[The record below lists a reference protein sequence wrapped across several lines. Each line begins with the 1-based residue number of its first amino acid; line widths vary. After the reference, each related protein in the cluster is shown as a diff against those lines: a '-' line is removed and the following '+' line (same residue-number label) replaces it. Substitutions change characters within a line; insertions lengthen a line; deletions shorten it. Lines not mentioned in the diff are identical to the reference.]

1 MTDEQPS
8 VESGGQIPPGTLSEI
23 RQILDTL
30 ADRLHR
36 LETVP
41 GAPPRP
47 ATPEGTHVEK
57 PEERD
62 ALSVGQ
68 EILSIPSSGL
78 EPAQVFSL
86 AMDRVSRL
94 LTADRAMLFLWEPE
108 GSRLVARAGR
118 GFRRDDLETISLK
131 AGDGIVG
138 QAFQD
143 ERMLRSSSGSVSVAE
158 DPFLALFPVRDAV
171 AVPIRAAGQAAGVLY
186 AGRRAPRPG
195 FSEQEILLLLVI
207 ADRVGT
213 ALAHRQLVETTGGH
227 IGRLREL
234 EVFLG
239 HVLVGQEKE
248 DMLARAC
255 EVACRLGGVRVS
267 ALAVPDESEG
277 LSLAASAGLLAGAIT
292 SWRASVSHGLTGELF
307 ATHRPVVCRDIQS
320 RDGCE
325 DDILR
330 EAGMRACLVVPV
342 RLRHETVGAL
352 YLADP
357 EAREFTPDE
366 VAAVQVLAS
375 LLALGMENNRLYG
388 EVRAAFEGMA
398 SAQDQLVQTE
408 KARAVGAMAGGIANE
423 FNNLLA
429 IVLGKT
435 QLMLPRVPE
444 GSLREGLSAVEEAA
458 WRAADIVR
466 RLQGFAATSMDDG
479 AGRVDLAAV
488 VQDALALTR
497 ALWKDEAEAR
507 GTPIEV
513 VADLGSVPPV
523 DGQAAA
529 LREAVMNL
537 ILNAVDAMPRGG
549 RMGLTLRSAEDG
561 VELKVSDG
569 GEGMP
574 EDVRR
579 RIFDPF
585 FTTRSPH
592 RTGLG
597 LSVVHGVVNRH
608 HGSVRVRSE
617 HGGGTTVT
625 LWFPA
630 SRAHGEDLRPGAS
643 VVAPLPNVSDVP
655 VPPDVASA
663 PDVHE
668 APEVFNVHDVATLVD
683 AQVEEQ
689 RPPEQAQPALDSPAV
704 DSPAV
709 DSEGAAVGESCLKP
723 VAGPEVVSILVLE
736 DEEHIRTMLVEALT
750 AVGHRVESASD
761 GLQGLARFQGG
772 QFDVVL
778 TDLSLPE
785 CSGLDVA
792 RSVKRLRPETPV
804 VLITGWGHLLDPE
817 RLRES
822 GVDLMLVKPF
832 RLERVLSVLGDAL
845 RLRPSA

>member
-1 MTDEQPS
+1 MSDEQLFPDS
-8 VESGGQIPPGTLSEI
+8 DAKVLPNILSEV
-23 RQILDTL
+23 RQSLHAL

-36 LETVP
+36 LEAIVGP
-41 GAPPRP
+41 SPSPPPIPP
-47 ATPEGTHVEK
+47 AEGSHVEQTEK
-57 PEERD
+57 RD
-62 ALSVGQ
+62 PLSVGQ
-68 EILSIPSSGL
+68 EILAIPSSGL

-86 AMDRVSRL
+86 AMDRVARL
-94 LTADRAMLFLWEPE
+94 LSADRAMLFVWEPE

-118 GFRRDDLETISLK
+118 GFRRDDLETISIK

-138 QAFQD
+138 QAFHD
-143 ERMLRSSSGSVSVAE
+143 ERILRSLSGAVSVAD

-171 AVPIRAAGQAAGVLY
+171 AVPIRTAGQAAGVLY
-186 AGRRAPRPG
+186 AGRRAPRPA
-195 FSEQEILLLLVI
+195 FSEQEVVLLLVV

-213 ALAHRQLVETTGGH
+213 ALAHRQFVETTGGH

-248 DMLARAC
+248 DMLSRAC
-255 EVACRLGGVRVS
+255 EVACRLAGVRVA
-267 ALAVPDESEG
+267 ALAVPAGSEG
-277 LSLAASAGLLAGAIT
+277 LTLAASAGLLAGAIT
-292 SWRASVSHGLTGELF
+292 TWRADIGHGLTGEMF
-307 ATHRPVVCRDIQS
+307 ATHRPVLCRDIQS

-325 DDILR
+325 DDTLR

-342 RLRHETVGAL
+342 RLRHEIVGAL

-357 EAREFTPDE
+357 EAREFTEDE

-388 EVRAAFEGMA
+388 EVRTALEGMA
-398 SAQDQLVQTE
+398 SAQDHLVQTE
-408 KARAVGAMAGGIANE
+408 RARAVGAMAGGIANE

-435 QLMLPRVPE
+435 QLMLPRAPE
-444 GSLREGLSAVEEAA
+444 GPMREGLAAVEEAA
-458 WRAADIVR
+458 WRAADVVR
-466 RLQGFAATSMDDG
+466 RLQGFAATSMETG
-479 AGRVDLAAV
+479 AGPVDLVSV
-488 VQDALALTR
+488 VRDALALTR

-513 VADLGSVPPV
+513 VTVLDKVPHV
-523 DGQAAA
+523 DGQAPA

-537 ILNAVDAMPRGG
+537 ILNALDAMPRGG
-549 RMGLTLRSAEDG
+549 RLGLTTRRADGGAELD
-561 VELKVSDG
+561 VSDS

-579 RIFDPF
+579 QIFDPF
-585 FTTRSPH
+585 FTTRAPQ

-617 HGGGTTVT
+617 PGGGTTVT
-625 LWFPA
+625 LWLPA
-630 SRAHGEDLRPGAS
+630 GHAREVESRP
-643 VVAPLPNVSDVP
+643 
-655 VPPDVASA
+655 SA
-663 PDVHE
+663 
-668 APEVFNVHDVATLVD
+668 A
-683 AQVEEQ
+683 
-689 RPPEQAQPALDSPAV
+689 
-704 DSPAV
+704 
-709 DSEGAAVGESCLKP
+709 AAVNEPGHPEPSDLVRSVGVSP
-723 VAGPEVVSILVLE
+723 GDGGADHAAGSAAVSILVIE
-736 DEEHIRTMLVEALT
+736 DEEQIRTMLVDALAEA
-750 AVGHRVESASD
+750 GHNVESATD
-761 GLQGLARFQGG
+761 GLTGLARFQGG
-772 QFDVVL
+772 HFDVVL

-792 RSVKRLRPETPV
+792 RSVKRMHPETPV
-804 VLITGWGHLLDPE
+804 VLITGWGHLLNPE

-822 GVDLMLVKPF
+822 GIDLMLVKPF
-832 RLERVLSVLGDAL
+832 RLERLLSVLGDAL

>member
-1 MTDEQPS
+1 MSDEQLFPDS
-8 VESGGQIPPGTLSEI
+8 DAKVLPDVLSEV
-23 RQILDTL
+23 RQSLHAL

-36 LETVP
+36 LEAIIGP
-41 GAPPRP
+41 SPSPPPIPP
-47 ATPEGTHVEK
+47 AESSHVEK
-57 PEERD
+57 TEKRD
-62 ALSVGQ
+62 PVSVGQ
-68 EILSIPSSGL
+68 EILAIPSSGL

-86 AMDRVSRL
+86 AMDRVARL
-94 LTADRAMLFLWEPE
+94 LSADRAMLFVWEPE

-118 GFRRDDLETISLK
+118 GFRRDDLETISIK

-138 QAFQD
+138 QAFHD
-143 ERMLRSSSGSVSVAE
+143 ERILRSVSGAASVAD

-186 AGRRAPRPG
+186 AGRRAPRPV
-195 FSEQEILLLLVI
+195 FSEHEVVLLLVV

-213 ALAHRQLVETTGGH
+213 ALAHRQFVETTGGH

-248 DMLARAC
+248 DMLSRAC
-255 EVACRLGGVRVS
+255 EVACRLAGVRVA
-267 ALAVPDESEG
+267 ALAVPAGSEG
-277 LSLAASAGLLAGAIT
+277 LTLAASAGLLAGAIT
-292 SWRASVSHGLTGELF
+292 TWRADIGHGLTGEMF
-307 ATHRPVVCRDIQS
+307 ATHRPVLCRDIQS

-325 DDILR
+325 DDTLR

-342 RLRHETVGAL
+342 RLRHEIVGAL

-357 EAREFTPDE
+357 EAREFRPDE

-388 EVRAAFEGMA
+388 EVRTALEGMA
-398 SAQDQLVQTE
+398 AAQDHLVQTE
-408 KARAVGAMAGGIANE
+408 RARAVGAMAGGIANE

-435 QLMLPRVPE
+435 QLMLPRAPE
-444 GSLREGLSAVEEAA
+444 GPMREGLAAVEEAA
-458 WRAADIVR
+458 WRAADVVR
-466 RLQGFAATSMDDG
+466 RLQGFAATSMETG
-479 AGRVDLAAV
+479 AGPVDLVLV
-488 VQDALALTR
+488 VREALALTR

-513 VADLGSVPPV
+513 VTVLDKVPHV
-523 DGQAAA
+523 DGQAPA

-537 ILNAVDAMPRGG
+537 ILNALDAMPRGG
-549 RMGLTLRSAEDG
+549 RLGLTTRRADGGAELD
-561 VELKVSDG
+561 VSDS

-579 RIFDPF
+579 QIFDPF
-585 FTTRSPH
+585 FTTRAPQ

-617 HGGGTTVT
+617 HGGGTAVT
-625 LWFPA
+625 LWLPA
-630 SRAHGEDLRPGAS
+630 GHAREVESR
-643 VVAPLPNVSDVP
+643 
-655 VPPDVASA
+655 
-663 PDVHE
+663 
-668 APEVFNVHDVATLVD
+668 
-683 AQVEEQ
+683 
-689 RPPEQAQPALDSPAV
+689 PAA
-704 DSPAV
+704 A
-709 DSEGAAVGESCLKP
+709 AAVNEPSHPEPGKLVRSVGVFP
-723 VAGPEVVSILVLE
+723 GDGGADHAAGSAAVSILVIE
-736 DEEHIRTMLVEALT
+736 DEEQIRTMLVDAL
-750 AVGHRVESASD
+750 AGAGHNVESATD
-761 GLQGLARFQGG
+761 GLAGLARFQGG
-772 QFDVVL
+772 HFDVVL

-792 RSVKRLRPETPV
+792 RSVKRMHPETPV
-804 VLITGWGHLLDPE
+804 VLITGWGHLLNPE

-822 GVDLMLVKPF
+822 GIDLMLVKPF
-832 RLERVLSVLGDAL
+832 RLERLLSVLGDAL
-845 RLRPSA
+845 RLRPIV

>member
-1 MTDEQPS
+1 MSDEQTSPDSGAPS
-8 VESGGQIPPGTLSEI
+8 PADALSEI
-23 RQILDTL
+23 RRSLDAL
-30 ADRLHR
+30 ADRMHR
-36 LETVP
+36 LEVTP
-41 GAPPRP
+41 GAVPSAPRGRE
-47 ATPEGTHVEK
+47 AEVPEQ
-57 PEERD
+57 RD
-62 ALSVGQ
+62 ALAVGQ
-68 EILSIPSSGL
+68 EILAIPSSGL
-78 EPAQVFSL
+78 EDAQVFSL
-86 AMDRVSRL
+86 AMDRVARL
-94 LTADRAMLFLWEPE
+94 LSADRAMLFVWEHE
-108 GSRLVARAGR
+108 SSRLVARAGR
-118 GFRRDDLETISLK
+118 GFRRDDLETISVK

-143 ERMLRSSSGSVSVAE
+143 ERILRSASGAVSVAE
-158 DPFLALFPVRDAV
+158 DSFLALFPVRDAV
-171 AVPIRAAGQAAGVLY
+171 AVPIRAAGKAAGVLY

-195 FSEQEILLLLVI
+195 FSEHEVLLFLVI

-248 DMLARAC
+248 DMLDRAC
-255 EVACRLGGVRVS
+255 DVACRLAGVRVA
-267 ALAVPDESEG
+267 ALALPAGSEG
-277 LSLAASAGLLAGAIT
+277 LKLAASAGLLAGT
-292 SWRASVSHGLTGELF
+292 VGSWHAGTGYGLSGELF
-307 ATHRPVVCRDIQS
+307 ATHRPVVCRDVQS
-320 RDGCE
+320 REGCE

-388 EVRAAFEGMA
+388 EVRTAFEGMA
-398 SAQDQLVQTE
+398 AAQDQLVQTE

-435 QLMLPRVPE
+435 QLMLTRVLDEP
-444 GSLREGLSAVEEAA
+444 LREGLHAVEEAA

-479 AGRVDLAAV
+479 AGPVDLNAV

-513 VADLGSVPPV
+513 VTDLDRLPAV

-549 RMGLTLRSAEDG
+549 RLGLTTRRVDGG
-561 VELKVSDG
+561 VELVVSDA

-585 FTTRSPH
+585 FTTRAPH

-625 LWFPA
+625 LWFPTGPA
-630 SRAHGEDLRPGAS
+630 RVAEPLA
-643 VVAPLPNVSDVP
+643 VAPEEPRRPEAAEPVRDAASAFAADVP
-655 VPPDVASA
+655 AAAAAAS
-663 PDVHE
+663 
-668 APEVFNVHDVATLVD
+668 
-683 AQVEEQ
+683 
-689 RPPEQAQPALDSPAV
+689 
-704 DSPAV
+704 
-709 DSEGAAVGESCLKP
+709 GA
-723 VAGPEVVSILVLE
+723 SILVLE
-736 DEEHIRTMLVEALT
+736 DEEHIRTMLVEALSV
-750 AVGHRVESASD
+750 AGHRVESASD
-761 GLQGLARFQGG
+761 GLKGLASFQAGT
-772 QFDVVL
+772 FDVVL

-792 RSVKRLRPETPV
+792 RSVKRMRPETPV

-845 RLRPSA
+845 RLRPAE

>member
-1 MTDEQPS
+1 MTDEPS
-8 VESGGQIPPGTLSEI
+8 SAESSGQVPPGTLSEI
-23 RQILDTL
+23 RQILDAL
-30 ADRLHR
+30 ADRLQR

-41 GAPPRP
+41 GALPSPPRP
-47 ATPEGTHVEK
+47 ATAEETHGGTRVEK

-227 IGRLREL
+227 VGRLREL

-239 HVLVGQEKE
+239 HVLVGQEK
-248 DMLARAC
+248 DGMLARAC
-255 EVACRLGGVRVS
+255 EVACRLGGVRLS
-267 ALAVPDESEG
+267 ALAVPDGSQG
-277 LSLAASAGLLAGAIT
+277 LSLAASAGLPAGAIT

-325 DDILR
+325 DDVLR

-388 EVRAAFEGMA
+388 EVRTALEGMA

-408 KARAVGAMAGGIANE
+408 KARAVGSMAGGIANE

-429 IVLGKT
+429 IVLGKI
-435 QLMLPRVPE
+435 QLMLARVPE

-549 RMGLTLRSAEDG
+549 RMGLTLQSVEGG
-561 VELKVSDG
+561 VELQVSDG

-608 HGSVRVRSE
+608 HGSVRVQSE

-630 SRAHGEDLRPGAS
+630 SRAHSEEFRPAVS
-643 VVAPLPNVSDVP
+643 VVTPLPNVSDVP
-655 VPPDVASA
+655 ALA
-663 PDVHE
+663 
-668 APEVFNVHDVATLVD
+668 D
-683 AQVEEQ
+683 AEVEEP
-689 RPPEQAQPALDSPAV
+689 RSPEQAQRAFDSPAV
-704 DSPAV
+704 GSPAV
-709 DSEGAAVGESCLKP
+709 DSEDAAVGESFPGLA
-723 VAGPEVVSILVLE
+723 AGPETVSILVLE
-736 DEEHIRTMLVEALT
+736 DEEQIRTMLVEALT
-750 AVGHRVESASD
+750 AVGHKVESASD

>member
-1 MTDEQPS
+1 MSDERPS
-8 VESGGQIPPGTLSEI
+8 PDSSAQVLRDSLGEI
-23 RQILDTL
+23 RQSLDAL
-30 ADRLHR
+30 ADRLRR
-36 LETVP
+36 LEA
-41 GAPPRP
+41 APSGSPPTLGVTPADRP
-47 ATPEGTHVEK
+47 PAGSPPADSPDG
-57 PEERD
+57 RD

-68 EILSIPSSGL
+68 EILAIPSSGL

-86 AMDRVSRL
+86 AMDRVARL
-94 LTADRAMLFLWEPE
+94 LSADRAMLFVWEPE

-118 GFRRDDLETISLK
+118 GFRRDDLETISIK
-131 AGDGIVG
+131 AGDGLVG

-143 ERMLRSSSGSVSVAE
+143 EQILRSSSGAVSVAE

-171 AVPIRAAGQAAGVLY
+171 AVPVRAAGHAAGVLY
-186 AGRRAPRPG
+186 AGRRAPRPA
-195 FSEQEILLLLVI
+195 FSEQEVLLLLVI

-213 ALAHRQLVETTGGH
+213 ALAHRQFVETTGSH

-239 HVLVGQEKE
+239 HVLVGQEME
-248 DMLARAC
+248 DMLSRAC
-255 EVACRLGGVRVS
+255 EVACRLAGVRVA
-267 ALAVPDESEG
+267 ALGVPAGSGG
-277 LSLAASAGLLAGAIT
+277 LLLAAASGLPAGAVS
-292 SWRASVSHGLTGELF
+292 SWRADTGYGLTGEMF
-307 ATHRPVVCRDIQS
+307 ATHRPVLCRDIQS

-325 DDILR
+325 NDVLR
-330 EAGMRACLVVPV
+330 EAGLRACLVVPV
-342 RLRHETVGAL
+342 RLRHQTVGAF

-366 VAAVQVLAS
+366 VATVQVLAS

-388 EVRAAFEGMA
+388 EVRTAFEGMA

-408 KARAVGAMAGGIANE
+408 KARVVGAMAGGIANE

-435 QLMLPRVPE
+435 QLMLTRAPE
-444 GSLREGLSAVEEAA
+444 GPLREGLAAVEEAA

-479 AGRVDLAAV
+479 TDPVDLAAV
-488 VQDALALTR
+488 VQDAVALTR

-507 GTPIEV
+507 GAPIELV
-513 VADLGSVPPV
+513 TDLDRVPPV
-523 DGQAAA
+523 EGQAAA
-529 LREAVMNL
+529 LRESVMNL

-549 RMGLTLRSAEDG
+549 RLGVTLRRVDAG
-561 VELKVSDG
+561 VELHVSDG

-585 FTTRSPH
+585 FTTRAPH

-608 HGSVRVRSE
+608 RGSVRVRSE

-625 LWFPA
+625 LWFP
-630 SRAHGEDLRPGAS
+630 
-643 VVAPLPNVSDVP
+643 VAPGHAVEARTP
-655 VPPDVASA
+655 VMPAM
-663 PDVHE
+663 
-668 APEVFNVHDVATLVD
+668 PEVPEMPVMEDRPEDEIRAVAT
-683 AQVEEQ
+683 A
-689 RPPEQAQPALDSPAV
+689 
-704 DSPAV
+704 
-709 DSEGAAVGESCLKP
+709 
-723 VAGPEVVSILVLE
+723 SILVLE
-736 DEEHIRTMLVEALT
+736 DEEQIRTMLVEALSG
-750 AVGHRVESASD
+750 AGHRVESATD
-761 GLQGLARFQGG
+761 GLTGLARFQGG
-772 QFDVVL
+772 AFDVVL

-792 RSVKRLRPETPV
+792 RSVKRMRPETPV

-817 RLRES
+817 RLRDS

-845 RLRPSA
+845 RLRPII

>member
-1 MTDEQPS
+1 MSDEQLFPDS
-8 VESGGQIPPGTLSEI
+8 DAKVLPHILGEV
-23 RQILDTL
+23 RQSLHAL

-36 LETVP
+36 LEAIVGP
-41 GAPPRP
+41 SPSPPPIPP
-47 ATPEGTHVEK
+47 AEGSHVEQTEK
-57 PEERD
+57 RD
-62 ALSVGQ
+62 PLSVGQ
-68 EILSIPSSGL
+68 EILAIPSSGL

-86 AMDRVSRL
+86 AMDRVARL
-94 LTADRAMLFLWEPE
+94 LSADRAMLFVWEPE

-118 GFRRDDLETISLK
+118 GFRRDDLETISIK

-138 QAFQD
+138 QAFHD
-143 ERMLRSSSGSVSVAE
+143 ERILRSLGGAVSVAD

-171 AVPIRAAGQAAGVLY
+171 AVPIRTAGQAAGVLY
-186 AGRRAPRPG
+186 AGRRAPRPA
-195 FSEQEILLLLVI
+195 FSEQEVVLLLVV

-213 ALAHRQLVETTGGH
+213 ALAHRQFVETTGGH

-248 DMLARAC
+248 DMLSRAC
-255 EVACRLGGVRVS
+255 EVACRLAGVRVA
-267 ALAVPDESEG
+267 ALAVPAGSEG
-277 LSLAASAGLLAGAIT
+277 LTLAASAGLLAGAIT
-292 SWRASVSHGLTGELF
+292 TWRADIGHGLTGEMF
-307 ATHRPVVCRDIQS
+307 ATHRPVLCRDIQS

-325 DDILR
+325 DDTLR

-342 RLRHETVGAL
+342 RLRHEIVGAL

-357 EAREFTPDE
+357 EAREFRPDE

-388 EVRAAFEGMA
+388 EVRTALEGMA
-398 SAQDQLVQTE
+398 SAQDHLVQTE
-408 KARAVGAMAGGIANE
+408 RARAVGAMAGGIANE

-435 QLMLPRVPE
+435 QLMLPRAPE
-444 GSLREGLSAVEEAA
+444 GPMREGLAAVEEAA
-458 WRAADIVR
+458 WRAADVVR
-466 RLQGFAATSMDDG
+466 RLQGFAATSMETG
-479 AGRVDLAAV
+479 AGPVDLVSV
-488 VQDALALTR
+488 VRDALALTR

-513 VADLGSVPPV
+513 VTVLDKVPHV
-523 DGQAAA
+523 DGQAPA

-537 ILNAVDAMPRGG
+537 ILNALDAMPRGG
-549 RMGLTLRSAEDG
+549 RLGLTTRRADGGAELD
-561 VELKVSDG
+561 VSDS

-579 RIFDPF
+579 QIFDPF
-585 FTTRSPH
+585 FTTRAPQ

-617 HGGGTTVT
+617 PGGGTTVT
-625 LWFPA
+625 LWLPA
-630 SRAHGEDLRPGAS
+630 GHAREVESR
-643 VVAPLPNVSDVP
+643 
-655 VPPDVASA
+655 
-663 PDVHE
+663 
-668 APEVFNVHDVATLVD
+668 
-683 AQVEEQ
+683 
-689 RPPEQAQPALDSPAV
+689 PAA
-704 DSPAV
+704 A
-709 DSEGAAVGESCLKP
+709 AAVNEPSHPGPSDLVRSVGVSP
-723 VAGPEVVSILVLE
+723 GDGGADHAAGSAAVSILVIE
-736 DEEHIRTMLVEALT
+736 DEEQIRTMLVDALAEA
-750 AVGHRVESASD
+750 GHNVESATD
-761 GLQGLARFQGG
+761 GLTGLARFQGG
-772 QFDVVL
+772 HFDVVL

-792 RSVKRLRPETPV
+792 RSVKRMHPETPV
-804 VLITGWGHLLDPE
+804 VLITGWGHLLNPE

-822 GVDLMLVKPF
+822 GIDLMLVKPF
-832 RLERVLSVLGDAL
+832 RLERLLSVLGDAL

>member
-1 MTDEQPS
+1 MSDEQLFPDS
-8 VESGGQIPPGTLSEI
+8 DAKVLPHILGEV
-23 RQILDTL
+23 RQSLHAL

-36 LETVP
+36 LEAIVGP
-41 GAPPRP
+41 SPSPPPIPP
-47 ATPEGTHVEK
+47 AEGSHIEQTEK
-57 PEERD
+57 RD
-62 ALSVGQ
+62 PLSVGQ
-68 EILSIPSSGL
+68 EILAIPSSGL

-86 AMDRVSRL
+86 AMDRVARL
-94 LTADRAMLFLWEPE
+94 LSADRAMLFVWEPE

-118 GFRRDDLETISLK
+118 GFRRDDLETISIK

-138 QAFQD
+138 QAFHD
-143 ERMLRSSSGSVSVAE
+143 ERILRSLGGAVSVAD

-171 AVPIRAAGQAAGVLY
+171 AVPIRTAGQAAGVLY
-186 AGRRAPRPG
+186 AGRRAPRPA
-195 FSEQEILLLLVI
+195 FSEQEVVLLLVV

-213 ALAHRQLVETTGGH
+213 ALAHRQFVETTGGH

-248 DMLARAC
+248 DMLSRAC
-255 EVACRLGGVRVS
+255 EVACRLAGVRVA
-267 ALAVPDESEG
+267 ALAVPAGSEG
-277 LSLAASAGLLAGAIT
+277 LTLAASAGLLAGAIT
-292 SWRASVSHGLTGELF
+292 TWRADIGHGLTGEMF
-307 ATHRPVVCRDIQS
+307 ATHRPVLCRDIQS

-325 DDILR
+325 DDTLR

-342 RLRHETVGAL
+342 RLRHEIVGAL

-357 EAREFTPDE
+357 EAREFRPDE

-388 EVRAAFEGMA
+388 EVRTALEGMA
-398 SAQDQLVQTE
+398 SAQDHLVQTE
-408 KARAVGAMAGGIANE
+408 RARAVGAMAGGIANE

-435 QLMLPRVPE
+435 QLMLPRAPE
-444 GSLREGLSAVEEAA
+444 GPMREGLAAVEEAA
-458 WRAADIVR
+458 WRAADVVR
-466 RLQGFAATSMDDG
+466 RLQGFAATSMETG
-479 AGRVDLAAV
+479 AGPVDLVSV
-488 VQDALALTR
+488 VRDALALTR

-513 VADLGSVPPV
+513 VTVLDKVPHV
-523 DGQAAA
+523 DGQAPA

-537 ILNAVDAMPRGG
+537 ILNALDAMPRGG
-549 RMGLTLRSAEDG
+549 RLGLTTRRADGGAELD
-561 VELKVSDG
+561 VSDS

-579 RIFDPF
+579 QIFDPF
-585 FTTRSPH
+585 FTTRAPQ

-617 HGGGTTVT
+617 PGGGTTVT
-625 LWFPA
+625 LWLPA
-630 SRAHGEDLRPGAS
+630 GHAREVESR
-643 VVAPLPNVSDVP
+643 
-655 VPPDVASA
+655 
-663 PDVHE
+663 
-668 APEVFNVHDVATLVD
+668 
-683 AQVEEQ
+683 
-689 RPPEQAQPALDSPAV
+689 PAA
-704 DSPAV
+704 A
-709 DSEGAAVGESCLKP
+709 AAVNEPGHPEPSDLVRSVGVSP
-723 VAGPEVVSILVLE
+723 GDGGADHAAGSAAVSILVIE
-736 DEEHIRTMLVEALT
+736 DEEQIRTMLVDALAEA
-750 AVGHRVESASD
+750 GHNVESATD
-761 GLQGLARFQGG
+761 GLTGLARFQGG
-772 QFDVVL
+772 HFDVVL

-792 RSVKRLRPETPV
+792 RSVKRMHPETPV
-804 VLITGWGHLLDPE
+804 VLITGWGHLLNPE

-822 GVDLMLVKPF
+822 GIDLMLVKPF
-832 RLERVLSVLGDAL
+832 RLERLLSVLGDAL

>member
-1 MTDEQPS
+1 MSDEQLFPDS
-8 VESGGQIPPGTLSEI
+8 DAKVLPHILGEV
-23 RQILDTL
+23 RQSLHAL

-36 LETVP
+36 LEAIVGP
-41 GAPPRP
+41 SPSPPPIPP
-47 ATPEGTHVEK
+47 AEGSHVEQTEK
-57 PEERD
+57 RD
-62 ALSVGQ
+62 PLSVGQ
-68 EILSIPSSGL
+68 EILAIPSSGL

-86 AMDRVSRL
+86 AMDRVARL
-94 LTADRAMLFLWEPE
+94 LSADRAMLFVWEPE

-118 GFRRDDLETISLK
+118 GFRRDDLETISIK

-138 QAFQD
+138 QAFHD
-143 ERMLRSSSGSVSVAE
+143 ERILRSLSGAVSVAD

-171 AVPIRAAGQAAGVLY
+171 AVPIRTAGQAAGVLY
-186 AGRRAPRPG
+186 AGRRAPRPA
-195 FSEQEILLLLVI
+195 FSEQEVVLLLVV

-213 ALAHRQLVETTGGH
+213 ALAHRQFVETTGGH

-248 DMLARAC
+248 DMLSRAC
-255 EVACRLGGVRVS
+255 EVACRLAGVRVA
-267 ALAVPDESEG
+267 ALAVPAGSEG
-277 LSLAASAGLLAGAIT
+277 LTLAASAGLLAGAIT
-292 SWRASVSHGLTGELF
+292 TWRADIGHGLTGEMF
-307 ATHRPVVCRDIQS
+307 ATHRPVLCRDIQS

-325 DDILR
+325 DDTLR

-342 RLRHETVGAL
+342 RLRHEIVGAL

-357 EAREFTPDE
+357 EAREFRPDE

-388 EVRAAFEGMA
+388 EVRTALEGMA
-398 SAQDQLVQTE
+398 SAQDHLVQTE

-435 QLMLPRVPE
+435 QLMLPRAPE
-444 GSLREGLSAVEEAA
+444 GPMREGLAAVEEAA
-458 WRAADIVR
+458 WRAADVVR
-466 RLQGFAATSMDDG
+466 RLQGFAATSMETG
-479 AGRVDLAAV
+479 AGPVDLVSV
-488 VQDALALTR
+488 VRDALALTR

-513 VADLGSVPPV
+513 VTVLDKVPHL
-523 DGQAAA
+523 DGQAPA

-537 ILNAVDAMPRGG
+537 ILNALDAMPRGG
-549 RMGLTLRSAEDG
+549 RLGLTTRRADGGAELD
-561 VELKVSDG
+561 VSDS

-579 RIFDPF
+579 QIFDPF
-585 FTTRSPH
+585 FTTRAPQ

-617 HGGGTTVT
+617 PGGGTTVT
-625 LWFPA
+625 LWLPA
-630 SRAHGEDLRPGAS
+630 GHAREVESR
-643 VVAPLPNVSDVP
+643 
-655 VPPDVASA
+655 
-663 PDVHE
+663 
-668 APEVFNVHDVATLVD
+668 
-683 AQVEEQ
+683 
-689 RPPEQAQPALDSPAV
+689 PAA
-704 DSPAV
+704 A
-709 DSEGAAVGESCLKP
+709 AAVNEPSHPEPSDLVRSVGVSP
-723 VAGPEVVSILVLE
+723 GDGGADHAAGSAAVSILVIE
-736 DEEHIRTMLVEALT
+736 DEEQIRTMLVDALAEA
-750 AVGHRVESASD
+750 GHDVESATD
-761 GLQGLARFQGG
+761 GLTGLARFQGG
-772 QFDVVL
+772 HFDVVL

-792 RSVKRLRPETPV
+792 RSVKRMHPETPV
-804 VLITGWGHLLDPE
+804 VLITGWGHLLNPE

-822 GVDLMLVKPF
+822 GIDLMLVKPF
-832 RLERVLSVLGDAL
+832 RLERLLSVLGDAL

>member
-1 MTDEQPS
+1 MSDEQLFPDS
-8 VESGGQIPPGTLSEI
+8 DAKVLPHILGEV
-23 RQILDTL
+23 RQSLHAL

-36 LETVP
+36 LEAIVGP
-41 GAPPRP
+41 SPSPPPIPP
-47 ATPEGTHVEK
+47 AEGSHIEQTEK
-57 PEERD
+57 RD
-62 ALSVGQ
+62 PLSVGQ
-68 EILSIPSSGL
+68 EILAIPSSGL

-86 AMDRVSRL
+86 AMDRVARL
-94 LTADRAMLFLWEPE
+94 LSADRAMLFVWEPE

-118 GFRRDDLETISLK
+118 GFRRDDLETISIK

-138 QAFQD
+138 QAFHD
-143 ERMLRSSSGSVSVAE
+143 ERILRSLGGAVSVAD

-186 AGRRAPRPG
+186 AGRRAPRPV
-195 FSEQEILLLLVI
+195 FSEQEVVLLLVV

-213 ALAHRQLVETTGGH
+213 ALAHRQFVETTGGH

-248 DMLARAC
+248 DMLSRAC
-255 EVACRLGGVRVS
+255 EVACRLAGVRVA
-267 ALAVPDESEG
+267 ALAVPAGSEG
-277 LSLAASAGLLAGAIT
+277 LTLAASAGLLAGAIT
-292 SWRASVSHGLTGELF
+292 TWRADIGHGLTGEMF
-307 ATHRPVVCRDIQS
+307 ATHRPVLCRDIQS

-325 DDILR
+325 DDTLR

-342 RLRHETVGAL
+342 RLRHEIVGAL

-357 EAREFTPDE
+357 GAREFRPDE

-388 EVRAAFEGMA
+388 EVRTALEGMA
-398 SAQDQLVQTE
+398 SAQDHLVQTE
-408 KARAVGAMAGGIANE
+408 RARAVGAMAGGIANE

-435 QLMLPRVPE
+435 QLMLPRAPE
-444 GSLREGLSAVEEAA
+444 GPMREGLAAVEEAA
-458 WRAADIVR
+458 WRAADVVR
-466 RLQGFAATSMDDG
+466 RLQGFAATSMETG
-479 AGRVDLAAV
+479 AGPVDLVSV
-488 VQDALALTR
+488 VRDALALTR

-513 VADLGSVPPV
+513 VTVLDKVRHV
-523 DGQAAA
+523 DGQAPA

-537 ILNAVDAMPRGG
+537 ILNALDAMPRGG
-549 RMGLTLRSAEDG
+549 RLGLTTRRADGGAELD
-561 VELKVSDG
+561 VSDS

-579 RIFDPF
+579 QIFDPF
-585 FTTRSPH
+585 FTTRAPQ

-617 HGGGTTVT
+617 PGGGTTVT
-625 LWFPA
+625 LWLPA
-630 SRAHGEDLRPGAS
+630 GHAREVESR
-643 VVAPLPNVSDVP
+643 
-655 VPPDVASA
+655 
-663 PDVHE
+663 
-668 APEVFNVHDVATLVD
+668 
-683 AQVEEQ
+683 
-689 RPPEQAQPALDSPAV
+689 PAA
-704 DSPAV
+704 A
-709 DSEGAAVGESCLKP
+709 AAVNEPGHPGPSDLVRSVGVSP
-723 VAGPEVVSILVLE
+723 GDGGADHAAGSAAVSILVIE
-736 DEEHIRTMLVEALT
+736 DEEQIRTMLVDALAEA
-750 AVGHRVESASD
+750 GHNVESATD
-761 GLQGLARFQGG
+761 GLTGLARFQGG
-772 QFDVVL
+772 HFDVVL

-792 RSVKRLRPETPV
+792 RSVKRMHPETPV
-804 VLITGWGHLLDPE
+804 VLITGWGHLLNPE

-822 GVDLMLVKPF
+822 GIDLMLVKPF
-832 RLERVLSVLGDAL
+832 RLERLLSVLGDAL

>member
-1 MTDEQPS
+1 MSDERPS
-8 VESGGQIPPGTLSEI
+8 PDSSAQVLRDSLGEVRRS
-23 RQILDTL
+23 LDAL
-30 ADRLHR
+30 ADRLQR
-36 LETVP
+36 LEAAP
-41 GAPPRP
+41 GGSPPTPGVTPADRP
-47 ATPEGTHVEK
+47 PADRPPADTPPADTPDV
-57 PEERD
+57 RD

-68 EILSIPSSGL
+68 EILAIPSSGL

-86 AMDRVSRL
+86 AMDRVARL
-94 LTADRAMLFLWEPE
+94 LSADRAMLFLWEPD

-118 GFRRDDLETISLK
+118 GFRRDDLETISIK
-131 AGDGIVG
+131 AGDGLVG

-143 ERMLRSSSGSVSVAE
+143 ERILRSSSGAVSVAE

-171 AVPIRAAGQAAGVLY
+171 AVPIRAAGHAAGVLY
-186 AGRRAPRPG
+186 AGRRTPRPA
-195 FSEQEILLLLVI
+195 FSEQDVLLLLVI

-213 ALAHRQLVETTGGH
+213 ALAHRQFVETTGGH
-227 IGRLREL
+227 ISRLREL

-239 HVLVGQEKE
+239 HVLVGQEME
-248 DMLARAC
+248 DMLSRAC
-255 EVACRLGGVRVS
+255 EVACRLAGVRVA
-267 ALAVPDESEG
+267 ALGVPAGSGG
-277 LSLAASAGLLAGAIT
+277 LSLAAASGLPAGVLS
-292 SWRASVSHGLTGELF
+292 SWRADTGYGLTGEMFDTL
-307 ATHRPVVCRDIQS
+307 RPVLCRDIQS

-325 DDILR
+325 NDVLR
-330 EAGMRACLVVPV
+330 EAGLRACLVVPV
-342 RLRHETVGAL
+342 RLRHQTVGAL

-366 VAAVQVLAS
+366 VATVQVLAS

-388 EVRAAFEGMA
+388 EVRTAFEGMA
-398 SAQDQLVQTE
+398 SAQDHLVQTE

-435 QLMLPRVPE
+435 QLMLTRAPE
-444 GSLREGLSAVEEAA
+444 GPVREGLAAVEEAA

-466 RLQGFAATSMDDG
+466 RLQGFAATSMDEG
-479 AGRVDLAAV
+479 TGPVDLAAV
-488 VQDALALTR
+488 VQDAVALTR

-507 GTPIEV
+507 GAPIEMV
-513 VADLGSVPPV
+513 TDLDRVPPV
-523 DGQAAA
+523 EGQAAA

-549 RMGLTLRSAEDG
+549 RIGLTLRRVDAG
-561 VELKVSDG
+561 VEIHVSDG

-585 FTTRSPH
+585 FTTRAPH

-608 HGSVRVRSE
+608 RGSVRVRSE

-630 SRAHGEDLRPGAS
+630 
-643 VVAPLPNVSDVP
+643 
-655 VPPDVASA
+655 A
-663 PDVHE
+663 PDHAVE
-668 APEVFNVHDVATLVD
+668 SRTPVMPELPEMPVMPETPEISAIPEMSAMPVMQD
-683 AQVEEQ
+683 
-689 RPPEQAQPALDSPAV
+689 PPED
-704 DSPAV
+704 
-709 DSEGAAVGESCLKP
+709 EIRAA
-723 VAGPEVVSILVLE
+723 ATVSILVLE
-736 DEEHIRTMLVEALT
+736 DEEHIRTMLVEALSG
-750 AVGHRVESASD
+750 AGYRVESATD
-761 GLQGLARFQGG
+761 GLTGLARFQGG
-772 QFDVVL
+772 AFDVVL

-792 RSVKRLRPETPV
+792 RSVKRMRPETPV

-817 RLRES
+817 RLRDS

-845 RLRPSA
+845 RLRPTV

>member
-1 MTDEQPS
+1 MSDEQLFPDS
-8 VESGGQIPPGTLSEI
+8 DAKVLPHILSEV
-23 RQILDTL
+23 RQSLHAL

-36 LETVP
+36 LETIIGP
-41 GAPPRP
+41 LPSPPP
-47 ATPEGTHVEK
+47 IPTAESSQVEK
-57 PEERD
+57 TEKRD
-62 ALSVGQ
+62 PLSVGQ
-68 EILSIPSSGL
+68 EILAIPSSGL
-78 EPAQVFSL
+78 EPTQVFSL
-86 AMDRVSRL
+86 AMDRVARL
-94 LTADRAMLFLWEPE
+94 LSADRAMLFVWEPE

-118 GFRRDDLETISLK
+118 GFRRDDLETISIK

-138 QAFQD
+138 QAFHD
-143 ERMLRSSSGSVSVAE
+143 ERILRSLSGAVSVAD
-158 DPFLALFPVRDAV
+158 DPFLALFPVQDAV

-186 AGRRAPRPG
+186 AGRRAPRPV
-195 FSEQEILLLLVI
+195 FSEQEVVLLLVV

-213 ALAHRQLVETTGGH
+213 ALAHRQFVETTGGH

-248 DMLARAC
+248 DMLSRAC
-255 EVACRLGGVRVS
+255 EVACRLAGVRVA
-267 ALAVPDESEG
+267 ALAVPAGSEG
-277 LSLAASAGLLAGAIT
+277 LTLAASAGLLAGAIT
-292 SWRASVSHGLTGELF
+292 TWRADIGHGLTGEMF
-307 ATHRPVVCRDIQS
+307 ATHRPVLCRDIQS

-325 DDILR
+325 DDTLR

-342 RLRHETVGAL
+342 RLRHEIVGAL

-357 EAREFTPDE
+357 GAREFGPDE

-375 LLALGMENNRLYG
+375 LLALGMENDRLYG
-388 EVRAAFEGMA
+388 EVRTALEGMA
-398 SAQDQLVQTE
+398 SAQDHLVQTE

-435 QLMLPRVPE
+435 QLMLPRAPE
-444 GSLREGLSAVEEAA
+444 GPMREGLAAVEEAA
-458 WRAADIVR
+458 WRAADVVR
-466 RLQGFAATSMDDG
+466 RLQGFAATSMEND
-479 AGRVDLAAV
+479 AGPVDLVSV
-488 VQDALALTR
+488 VRDALALTR

-513 VADLGSVPPV
+513 VTVLDTVPHV
-523 DGQAAA
+523 DGQAPA

-537 ILNAVDAMPRGG
+537 ILNALDAMPRGG
-549 RMGLTLRSAEDG
+549 RLGLTTRRADGGAELD
-561 VELKVSDG
+561 VSDS
-569 GEGMP
+569 GEGMR

-585 FTTRSPH
+585 FTTRAPQ

-625 LWFPA
+625 LWLPA
-630 SRAHGEDLRPGAS
+630 GHAREGESR
-643 VVAPLPNVSDVP
+643 
-655 VPPDVASA
+655 
-663 PDVHE
+663 
-668 APEVFNVHDVATLVD
+668 
-683 AQVEEQ
+683 
-689 RPPEQAQPALDSPAV
+689 PAA
-704 DSPAV
+704 A
-709 DSEGAAVGESCLKP
+709 AAVSEPSHPEPSNLVRSVGVSRGDGGADHA
-723 VAGPEVVSILVLE
+723 AGSAAVSILVIE
-736 DEEHIRTMLVEALT
+736 DEEQIRTMLVDAL
-750 AVGHRVESASD
+750 AGAGHNVESATD
-761 GLQGLARFQGG
+761 GLTGLARFQGG
-772 QFDVVL
+772 HFDVVL

-792 RSVKRLRPETPV
+792 RSVKRMHPETPV
-804 VLITGWGHLLDPE
+804 VLITGWGHLLNPE

-822 GVDLMLVKPF
+822 GIDLMLVKPF
-832 RLERVLSVLGDAL
+832 RLERLLSVLGDAL

>member
-1 MTDEQPS
+1 MSDERPS
-8 VESGGQIPPGTLSEI
+8 PDSSAQVLRDSLGEI
-23 RQILDTL
+23 RQSLDALAGRLQRLEAAPSGSPPTPGVTP
-30 ADRLHR
+30 ADR
-36 LETVP
+36 
-41 GAPPRP
+41 PPADTP
-47 ATPEGTHVEK
+47 ADTPDD
-57 PEERD
+57 RD

-68 EILSIPSSGL
+68 EILAIPSSGL

-86 AMDRVSRL
+86 AMDRVARL
-94 LTADRAMLFLWEPE
+94 LSADRAMLFVWEPD

-118 GFRRDDLETISLK
+118 GFRRDDLESVSIK
-131 AGDGIVG
+131 AGDGLVG

-143 ERMLRSSSGSVSVAE
+143 EQILRSSSGAVSVAE

-171 AVPIRAAGQAAGVLY
+171 AVPIRAAGHAAGVLY
-186 AGRRAPRPG
+186 AGRRAPRPA
-195 FSEQEILLLLVI
+195 FSEQEVLLLLVI

-213 ALAHRQLVETTGGH
+213 ALAHRQFVETTGGH
-227 IGRLREL
+227 ISRLREL

-239 HVLVGQEKE
+239 HVLVGQEME
-248 DMLARAC
+248 DMLSRAC
-255 EVACRLGGVRVS
+255 EVACRLAGVRVAALGMPAGS
-267 ALAVPDESEG
+267 AG
-277 LSLAASAGLLAGAIT
+277 LSLAAASGLPAGARS
-292 SWRASVSHGLTGELF
+292 SWRADIGYGLTGEMF
-307 ATHRPVVCRDIQS
+307 ATHRPVLCRDIQS

-325 DDILR
+325 NDVLR
-330 EAGMRACLVVPV
+330 EAGLRACLVVPV
-342 RLRHETVGAL
+342 RLRHQTVGAL

-366 VAAVQVLAS
+366 VATVQVLAS

-388 EVRAAFEGMA
+388 EVRTAFEGMA

-435 QLMLPRVPE
+435 QLMLTRAPE
-444 GSLREGLSAVEEAA
+444 GPLREGLAAVEEAA

-479 AGRVDLAAV
+479 TDPVDLAAV
-488 VQDALALTR
+488 VQDAVALTR

-507 GTPIEV
+507 GAPIEV
-513 VADLGSVPPV
+513 VIDVDRVPPV
-523 DGQAAA
+523 EGQAAA

-537 ILNAVDAMPRGG
+537 ILNAVDAMPHGG
-549 RMGLTLRSAEDG
+549 RLGLTLRRFDAG
-561 VELKVSDG
+561 VELHVSDG

-585 FTTRSPH
+585 FTTRAPH

-608 HGSVRVRSE
+608 RGSVRVRSE

-630 SRAHGEDLRPGAS
+630 APSHAMESRMPVIPAMPEMSATPEISAMPEMSAMPVMQDPAEDEIRA
-643 VVAPLPNVSDVP
+643 A
-655 VPPDVASA
+655 
-663 PDVHE
+663 
-668 APEVFNVHDVATLVD
+668 AT
-683 AQVEEQ
+683 
-689 RPPEQAQPALDSPAV
+689 
-704 DSPAV
+704 
-709 DSEGAAVGESCLKP
+709 
-723 VAGPEVVSILVLE
+723 VSILVLE
-736 DEEHIRTMLVEALT
+736 DEEHIRTMLVDALSG
-750 AVGHRVESASD
+750 AGHRVESATD
-761 GLQGLARFQGG
+761 GLTGLARFQGG
-772 QFDVVL
+772 NFDVVL

-792 RSVKRLRPETPV
+792 RSVKRMRPETPV

-817 RLRES
+817 RLRDS
-822 GVDLMLVKPF
+822 GVDLMLIKPF
-832 RLERVLSVLGDAL
+832 RLERVLSVLGAAL
-845 RLRPSA
+845 RLRPIV

>member
-1 MTDEQPS
+1 MTDEQS
-8 VESGGQIPPGTLSEI
+8 SAESGGQVPPGTLSEI
-23 RQILDTL
+23 RQILDAL
-30 ADRLHR
+30 ADRLHQ

-47 ATPEGTHVEK
+47 AARERTHVEK

-143 ERMLRSSSGSVSVAE
+143 ERMLRTSSGSVSFAE

-267 ALAVPDESEG
+267 ALAVPAGSEG

-330 EAGMRACLVVPV
+330 EVGMRACLVVPV

-388 EVRAAFEGMA
+388 EVRTAFEGMA

-423 FNNLLA
+423 FNNVLA

-435 QLMLPRVPE
+435 QLMLARVPE

-479 AGRVDLAAV
+479 AGRVDLAEV

-523 DGQAAA
+523 DGQGAA

-537 ILNAVDAMPRGG
+537 ILNAMDAMPRGG
-549 RMGLTLRSAEDG
+549 RMGLTLRSVDG
-561 VELKVSDG
+561 GVQLEVSDG

-592 RTGLG
+592 HTGLG

-630 SRAHGEDLRPGAS
+630 SRAHGEDLRAAAG
-643 VVAPLPNVSDVP
+643 VVAPRSGVSDVLDTA
-655 VPPDVASA
+655 DVGSA
-663 PDVHE
+663 PDVSE
-668 APEVFNVHDVATLVD
+668 APDVPSQSD
-683 AQVEEQ
+683 
-689 RPPEQAQPALDSPAV
+689 QAQPALDAEAAAAGEAFLKPA
-704 DSPAV
+704 A
-709 DSEGAAVGESCLKP
+709 DSET
-723 VAGPEVVSILVLE
+723 VSILVLE
-736 DEEHIRTMLVEALT
+736 DEEQIRTMLVEALT
-750 AVGHRVESASD
+750 AAGHKVESAID

-792 RSVKRLRPETPV
+792 RSVKRLCPETPV

>member
-1 MTDEQPS
+1 MSDEQLFPDS
-8 VESGGQIPPGTLSEI
+8 DAKVLPHILSEV
-23 RQILDTL
+23 RQSLHAL

-36 LETVP
+36 LEAIIGP
-41 GAPPRP
+41 LPSPPPIPP
-47 ATPEGTHVEK
+47 AEGSQVEK
-57 PEERD
+57 TEKRD
-62 ALSVGQ
+62 PLSVGQ
-68 EILSIPSSGL
+68 EILAIPSSGL

-86 AMDRVSRL
+86 AMDRVARL
-94 LTADRAMLFLWEPE
+94 LSADRAMLFVWEPE

-118 GFRRDDLETISLK
+118 GFRRDDLETISIK

-138 QAFQD
+138 QAFHD
-143 ERMLRSSSGSVSVAE
+143 ERILRSLSGAVTVAD

-186 AGRRAPRPG
+186 AGRREPRPV
-195 FSEQEILLLLVI
+195 FSEQEVVLLLVV

-213 ALAHRQLVETTGGH
+213 ALAHRQFVETTGGQ

-248 DMLARAC
+248 DMLSRAC
-255 EVACRLGGVRVS
+255 EVACRLAGVRVA
-267 ALAVPDESEG
+267 ALAVPAGSEG
-277 LSLAASAGLLAGAIT
+277 LTLAASAGLLAGAIT
-292 SWRASVSHGLTGELF
+292 TWRADIGHGLTGEMF
-307 ATHRPVVCRDIQS
+307 ATHRPVLCRDIQS

-325 DDILR
+325 DDTLR

-342 RLRHETVGAL
+342 RLRHEIVGAL

-357 EAREFTPDE
+357 GAREFGPDE

-375 LLALGMENNRLYG
+375 LLALGMENDRLYG
-388 EVRAAFEGMA
+388 EVRTALEGMA
-398 SAQDQLVQTE
+398 SAQDHLVQTE

-435 QLMLPRVPE
+435 QLMLPRAPE
-444 GSLREGLSAVEEAA
+444 GPMREGLAAVEEAA
-458 WRAADIVR
+458 WRAADVVR
-466 RLQGFAATSMDDG
+466 RLQGFAATSMDSG
-479 AGRVDLAAV
+479 AGPVDLVSV
-488 VQDALALTR
+488 VRDALALTR

-513 VADLGSVPPV
+513 VTVLDKVPHV
-523 DGQAAA
+523 DGQAPA

-537 ILNAVDAMPRGG
+537 ILNALDAMPRGG
-549 RMGLTLRSAEDG
+549 RLGLTTRRADGGAELD
-561 VELKVSDG
+561 VSDS

-585 FTTRSPH
+585 FTTRAPQ

-625 LWFPA
+625 LWLPA
-630 SRAHGEDLRPGAS
+630 GHAREVESRPAAAAPGNEPSHPEPSNLVRS
-643 VVAPLPNVSDVP
+643 VGVSPGDVGA
-655 VPPDVASA
+655 DHAAGSA
-663 PDVHE
+663 
-668 APEVFNVHDVATLVD
+668 A
-683 AQVEEQ
+683 
-689 RPPEQAQPALDSPAV
+689 
-704 DSPAV
+704 
-709 DSEGAAVGESCLKP
+709 
-723 VAGPEVVSILVLE
+723 VSILVIE
-736 DEEHIRTMLVEALT
+736 DEEQIRTMLVDAL
-750 AVGHRVESASD
+750 AGAGHNVESATD
-761 GLQGLARFQGG
+761 GLTGLARFQGG
-772 QFDVVL
+772 HFDVVL

-792 RSVKRLRPETPV
+792 RSVKRMHPETPV
-804 VLITGWGHLLDPE
+804 VLITGWGHLLNPE

-822 GVDLMLVKPF
+822 GIDLMLVKPF
-832 RLERVLSVLGDAL
+832 RLERLLSVLGDAL

>member
-1 MTDEQPS
+1 MSDEQPS
-8 VESGGQIPPGTLSEI
+8 PESGAQVLRDSLGEI
-23 RQILDTL
+23 RQSLDAL
-30 ADRLHR
+30 ADRLQR
-36 LETVP
+36 LEAVP
-41 GAPPRP
+41 GGSPPAPRVPP
-47 ATPEGTHVEK
+47 AESPPADTPND
-57 PEERD
+57 RD

-68 EILSIPSSGL
+68 EILAIPSSGL

-86 AMDRVSRL
+86 AMDRVARL
-94 LTADRAMLFLWEPE
+94 LSADRAMLFVWEPE

-118 GFRRDDLETISLK
+118 GFRRDDLETISIK
-131 AGDGIVG
+131 AGDGLVG

-143 ERMLRSSSGSVSVAE
+143 EQILRSASGAVSVAE

-171 AVPIRAAGQAAGVLY
+171 AVPIRAAGHAAGVLY
-186 AGRRAPRPG
+186 AGRRAPRPA
-195 FSEQEILLLLVI
+195 FSEQEVLLLLVI

-213 ALAHRQLVETTGGH
+213 ALAHWQFVETTGGH
-227 IGRLREL
+227 ISRLREL

-239 HVLVGQEKE
+239 HVLVGQEME
-248 DMLARAC
+248 DMLSRAC
-255 EVACRLGGVRVS
+255 EIACRLAGVRVAALGVPAGS
-267 ALAVPDESEG
+267 AG
-277 LSLAASAGLLAGAIT
+277 LSLAAASGLPAGALS
-292 SWRASVSHGLTGELF
+292 SWRADTGRGLTGEMF
-307 ATHRPVVCRDIQS
+307 ATHRPVLCRDIQS
-320 RDGCE
+320 REGCE
-325 DDILR
+325 DDVLR
-330 EAGMRACLVVPV
+330 EAGLRACLVVPV
-342 RLRHETVGAL
+342 RLRHQTVGVL

-388 EVRAAFEGMA
+388 EVRTAFEGMA

-435 QLMLPRVPE
+435 QLMLTRAPE
-444 GSLREGLSAVEEAA
+444 GPLREGLAAVEEAA

-479 AGRVDLAAV
+479 TGPVDLAAV
-488 VQDALALTR
+488 VQDAVALTR

-507 GTPIEV
+507 GAPIEV
-513 VADLGSVPPV
+513 VTDVDRVPPV
-523 DGQAAA
+523 EGQAAA
-529 LREAVMNL
+529 LREAVINL

-549 RMGLTLRSAEDG
+549 RLGLTVRRVDAG
-561 VELKVSDG
+561 VELQVSDA

-585 FTTRSPH
+585 FTTRAPH

-597 LSVVHGVVNRH
+597 LSVVHGIVNRH
-608 HGSVRVRSE
+608 RGSVRVRSE

-630 SRAHGEDLRPGAS
+630 APGRAMESR
-643 VVAPLPNVSDVP
+643 LPVM
-655 VPPDVASA
+655 
-663 PDVHE
+663 
-668 APEVFNVHDVATLVD
+668 
-683 AQVEEQ
+683 EES
-689 RPPEQAQPALDSPAV
+689 RPPVMEEPREEESRDAPAA
-704 DSPAV
+704 
-709 DSEGAAVGESCLKP
+709 
-723 VAGPEVVSILVLE
+723 SILVLE
-736 DEEHIRTMLVEALT
+736 DEEHIRTMLVDALSG
-750 AVGHRVESASD
+750 AGHRVESATD
-761 GLQGLARFQGG
+761 GLTGLARFKGG
-772 QFDVVL
+772 NFDVVL

-792 RSVKRLRPETPV
+792 RSVKRMRPETPV

-817 RLRES
+817 RLRDS

-845 RLRPSA
+845 RLRPIV

>member
-1 MTDEQPS
+1 MSDERTSPDS
-8 VESGGQIPPGTLSEI
+8 SAQILKDSLDEI
-23 RQILDTL
+23 RQSLDAL
-30 ADRLHR
+30 ADRLQR
-36 LETVP
+36 LEAAP
-41 GAPPRP
+41 GGSPSTPGVTRADSPPADSPP
-47 ATPEGTHVEK
+47 ADSPPADSPDG
-57 PEERD
+57 RD

-68 EILSIPSSGL
+68 EILAIPSSGL

-86 AMDRVSRL
+86 AMDRVARL
-94 LTADRAMLFLWEPE
+94 LFADRAMLFVWEPD

-118 GFRRDDLETISLK
+118 GFRRDDLETISIK
-131 AGDGIVG
+131 AGDGLVG

-143 ERMLRSSSGSVSVAE
+143 EQILRSSSDAVSVAE

-171 AVPIRAAGQAAGVLY
+171 AVPIRAAGHAAGVLY
-186 AGRRAPRPG
+186 AGRRAPRPA
-195 FSEQEILLLLVI
+195 FSEQEVLLLLVI

-213 ALAHRQLVETTGGH
+213 ALAHRQFVETTGGH
-227 IGRLREL
+227 ISRLREL

-239 HVLVGQEKE
+239 HVLVGQEME
-248 DMLARAC
+248 DMLSRAC
-255 EVACRLGGVRVS
+255 EVACRLAGVRVAALGVPAGS
-267 ALAVPDESEG
+267 AG
-277 LSLAASAGLLAGAIT
+277 LSLAAASGLPAGARS
-292 SWRASVSHGLTGELF
+292 SWRADTGYGLTGEMF
-307 ATHRPVVCRDIQS
+307 ATQRPVLCRDIQS

-325 DDILR
+325 NDVLR
-330 EAGMRACLVVPV
+330 EAGLRACLVVPV
-342 RLRHETVGAL
+342 RLRHQTVGAL

-388 EVRAAFEGMA
+388 EVRTAFEGMA
-398 SAQDQLVQTE
+398 AAQDQLVQTE

-435 QLMLPRVPE
+435 QLMLTRAPE
-444 GSLREGLSAVEEAA
+444 GPVREGLAAVEEAA

-479 AGRVDLAAV
+479 TDPVDLAAV
-488 VQDALALTR
+488 VQDAVALTR

-507 GTPIEV
+507 GAPIEV
-513 VADLGSVPPV
+513 VTDLDRVPPV
-523 DGQAAA
+523 EGQAAA

-549 RMGLTLRSAEDG
+549 RLSLTLRRIDAG
-561 VELKVSDG
+561 VELHVSDG

-585 FTTRSPH
+585 FTTRAPH

-608 HGSVRVRSE
+608 RGSVRVRSE
-617 HGGGTTVT
+617 RGGGTTVT

-630 SRAHGEDLRPGAS
+630 APGHAVESRMPEMPVMPTMPVIEDPTEDEIRA
-643 VVAPLPNVSDVP
+643 
-655 VPPDVASA
+655 
-663 PDVHE
+663 
-668 APEVFNVHDVATLVD
+668 VAT
-683 AQVEEQ
+683 
-689 RPPEQAQPALDSPAV
+689 
-704 DSPAV
+704 
-709 DSEGAAVGESCLKP
+709 
-723 VAGPEVVSILVLE
+723 VSILVLE
-736 DEEHIRTMLVEALT
+736 DEEHIRTMLVEALSG
-750 AVGHRVESASD
+750 AGHRVESASD
-761 GLQGLARFQGG
+761 GLTGLARFQGG
-772 QFDVVL
+772 AFDVVL

-792 RSVKRLRPETPV
+792 RSVKRMRPETPV

-817 RLRES
+817 RLRDS

-832 RLERVLSVLGDAL
+832 RLERVLSVVGDAL
-845 RLRPSA
+845 RLRPTV

>member
-8 VESGGQIPPGTLSEI
+8 AEPGGQVPPGTLSEI

-41 GAPPRP
+41 GAPPSPPRP
-47 ATPEGTHVEK
+47 AAPEGTHVEK

-143 ERMLRSSSGSVSVAE
+143 ERMLRTSSGSVSVAE

-267 ALAVPDESEG
+267 ALAVPAGSEG

-388 EVRAAFEGMA
+388 EVRTAFEGMA

-423 FNNLLA
+423 FNNVLA

-435 QLMLPRVPE
+435 QLMLARVPE

-537 ILNAVDAMPRGG
+537 IINAVDAMPRGG
-549 RMGLTLRSAEDG
+549 RMGLTLRSAEGG
-561 VELKVSDG
+561 VELQVSDG

-630 SRAHGEDLRPGAS
+630 SRAHSEAARL
-643 VVAPLPNVSDVP
+643 APQPSVSDVLDTA
-655 VPPDVASA
+655 DVASA
-663 PDVHE
+663 PDISE
-668 APEVFNVHDVATLVD
+668 APDVPNVPDASHFVD
-683 AQVEEQ
+683 SQVEGQ
-689 RPPEQAQPALDSPAV
+689 RPPELPQAALDSPAV
-704 DSPAV
+704 DSPAG
-709 DSEGAAVGESCLKP
+709 DSEDLAAGESFLKP
-723 VAGPEVVSILVLE
+723 AAGPETVSILVLE
-736 DEEHIRTMLVEALT
+736 DEEQIRTMLVEALT
-750 AVGHRVESASD
+750 AAGHKVESASD
-761 GLQGLARFQGG
+761 GLEGLARFQGG

-792 RSVKRLRPETPV
+792 RSVKRLRAETPV

>member
-1 MTDEQPS
+1 MSDERPS
-8 VESGGQIPPGTLSEI
+8 PDSSAQVLRDSLAEI
-23 RQILDTL
+23 RQSLDAL
-30 ADRLHR
+30 ADRLQR
-36 LETVP
+36 LEA
-41 GAPPRP
+41 APSGSPPTLGVTPADRRP
-47 ATPEGTHVEK
+47 ADSPPADTPDA
-57 PEERD
+57 RD

-68 EILSIPSSGL
+68 EILAIPSSGL

-86 AMDRVSRL
+86 AMDRVARL
-94 LTADRAMLFLWEPE
+94 LSADRAMLFVWEPD

-118 GFRRDDLETISLK
+118 GFRRDDLETISIK
-131 AGDGIVG
+131 AGDGLVG

-143 ERMLRSSSGSVSVAE
+143 EKILRSSSGAVSVAE

-171 AVPIRAAGQAAGVLY
+171 AVPIRAAGHAAGVLY
-186 AGRRAPRPG
+186 AGRRPPRPA
-195 FSEQEILLLLVI
+195 FSEQEVLLLLVI

-213 ALAHRQLVETTGGH
+213 ALAHRQFVETTGGH
-227 IGRLREL
+227 ISRLREL

-239 HVLVGQEKE
+239 HVLVGQEME
-248 DMLARAC
+248 DMLSRAC
-255 EVACRLGGVRVS
+255 EVACRLAGVRVAALGVPAGS
-267 ALAVPDESEG
+267 AG
-277 LSLAASAGLLAGAIT
+277 LSLAAASGLPAGALS
-292 SWRASVSHGLTGELF
+292 SWRADIGYGLTGEMF
-307 ATHRPVVCRDIQS
+307 ATHRPVLCRDIQS

-325 DDILR
+325 DDVLR
-330 EAGMRACLVVPV
+330 EAGLRACLVVPV
-342 RLRHETVGAL
+342 RLRHQTVGVL

-357 EAREFTPDE
+357 EAREFTPDQ

-388 EVRAAFEGMA
+388 EVRTAFEGMA

-435 QLMLPRVPE
+435 QLMLTRAPE
-444 GSLREGLSAVEEAA
+444 GPLREGLAAVEEAA

-466 RLQGFAATSMDDG
+466 RLQSFAATSMDDG
-479 AGRVDLAAV
+479 TGPVDLAAV
-488 VQDALALTR
+488 VQDAVALTR

-507 GTPIEV
+507 GAPIEV
-513 VADLGSVPPV
+513 VTDVDRVPPV
-523 DGQAAA
+523 EGQAAA

-549 RMGLTLRSAEDG
+549 RLGLTLRRFDAG
-561 VELKVSDG
+561 VELHVSDG

-585 FTTRSPH
+585 FTTRAPH

-608 HGSVRVRSE
+608 RGSVRVRSE

-630 SRAHGEDLRPGAS
+630 APSHAMESRMPVIPAIPEMSAMPVMQDPAEDEIRA
-643 VVAPLPNVSDVP
+643 A
-655 VPPDVASA
+655 
-663 PDVHE
+663 
-668 APEVFNVHDVATLVD
+668 AT
-683 AQVEEQ
+683 
-689 RPPEQAQPALDSPAV
+689 
-704 DSPAV
+704 
-709 DSEGAAVGESCLKP
+709 
-723 VAGPEVVSILVLE
+723 VSILVLE
-736 DEEHIRTMLVEALT
+736 DEEHIRTMLVDALSG
-750 AVGHRVESASD
+750 AGHRVESATD
-761 GLQGLARFQGG
+761 GLTGLARFQGG
-772 QFDVVL
+772 NFDVVL

-792 RSVKRLRPETPV
+792 RSVKRMRPETPV

-817 RLRES
+817 RLRDS

-845 RLRPSA
+845 RLRPTV

>member
-1 MTDEQPS
+1 MSDEQSSPDS
-8 VESGGQIPPGTLSEI
+8 AARILPDILSEI
-23 RQILDTL
+23 RQSLDVL

-36 LETVP
+36 LEAVP
-41 GAPPRP
+41 GASPSPPRVTP
-47 ATPEGTHVEK
+47 AEGPHVEK

-62 ALSVGQ
+62 TLSVGQ
-68 EILSIPSSGL
+68 EILAIQSSGL

-86 AMDRVSRL
+86 AMDRVARL
-94 LTADRAMLFLWEPE
+94 LSADRAMLFVWEPE

-118 GFRRDDLETISLK
+118 GFRRDDLETISIK
-131 AGDGIVG
+131 AGDGMVG

-143 ERMLRSSSGSVSVAE
+143 ERIQRSSGGTVSVAE

-186 AGRRAPRPG
+186 AGRRAPRPA
-195 FSEQEILLLLVI
+195 FAEQEVVLLLVI

-213 ALAHRQLVETTGGH
+213 ALVHRQFAETTGGH
-227 IGRLREL
+227 VGRLREL

-255 EVACRLGGVRVS
+255 EVACRLAGVRVA
-267 ALAVPDESEG
+267 ALAVPAGSEG
-277 LSLAASAGLLAGAIT
+277 LALAASAGLLAGAIT
-292 SWRASVSHGLTGELF
+292 SWRADIGHGLTGEMF
-307 ATHRPVVCRDIQS
+307 ATHRPVLCRDIQS

-325 DDILR
+325 DDTLR

-342 RLRHETVGAL
+342 RLRHEIVGAL
-352 YLADP
+352 YVADP

-388 EVRAAFEGMA
+388 EVRTAFEGMA

-435 QLMLPRVPE
+435 QLMLPRAPE
-444 GSLREGLSAVEEAA
+444 GPLREGLAAVEEAA

-466 RLQGFAATSMDDG
+466 RLQGFAVTDMDDT
-479 AGRVDLAAV
+479 AGPVDLAAV

-513 VADLGSVPPV
+513 VTDLDRVPPL

-537 ILNAVDAMPRGG
+537 ILNALDAMPRGG
-549 RMGLTLRSAEDG
+549 RVKLTTRRVDDGAEL
-561 VELKVSDG
+561 EVSDS

-585 FTTRSPH
+585 FTTRAPH

-630 SRAHGEDLRPGAS
+630 GHPRAEESSPAMPA
-643 VVAPLPNVSDVP
+643 VPDVP
-655 VPPDVASA
+655 TAPAVSTWKDESRQPEQGEPARDSA
-663 PDVHE
+663 PVS
-668 APEVFNVHDVATLVD
+668 AGD
-683 AQVEEQ
+683 AAGDDAA
-689 RPPEQAQPALDSPAV
+689 RHAADSTI
-704 DSPAV
+704 
-709 DSEGAAVGESCLKP
+709 
-723 VAGPEVVSILVLE
+723 VSILVLE
-736 DEEHIRTMLVEALT
+736 DEEQIRTMLVDALSG
-750 AVGHRVESASD
+750 AGHRVESATD
-761 GLQGLARFQGG
+761 GLTGLARFQGG
-772 QFDVVL
+772 HFDVVL

-792 RSVKRLRPETPV
+792 RSVKRIQPETPV
-804 VLITGWGHLLDPE
+804 VLITGWGHLLDPD

-832 RLERVLSVLGDAL
+832 RLERLLSVLDDAL

>member
-1 MTDEQPS
+1 MSDERTSPDSSAQVLKDS
-8 VESGGQIPPGTLSEI
+8 LDEI
-23 RQILDTL
+23 RQSLDALT
-30 ADRLHR
+30 DRLQR
-36 LETVP
+36 LEAAPSGSPPAHVVTPADSPP
-41 GAPPRP
+41 GDSPDA
-47 ATPEGTHVEK
+47 
-57 PEERD
+57 RD

-68 EILSIPSSGL
+68 EVLAIPSSGL

-86 AMDRVSRL
+86 AMDRVARL
-94 LTADRAMLFLWEPE
+94 LFADRAMLFVWEPE

-118 GFRRDDLETISLK
+118 GFRRDDLETISIK
-131 AGDGIVG
+131 AGDGLVG

-143 ERMLRSSSGSVSVAE
+143 EQILRSSRGAVSVAE

-171 AVPIRAAGQAAGVLY
+171 AVPIRAAGYAAGVLY
-186 AGRRAPRPG
+186 AGRRAPRPA
-195 FSEQEILLLLVI
+195 FSEQEVLLLLVI

-213 ALAHRQLVETTGGH
+213 ALAHRQFVETTGAH
-227 IGRLREL
+227 ISRLREL

-239 HVLVGQEKE
+239 HVLVGQEME
-248 DMLARAC
+248 DMLSRAC
-255 EVACRLGGVRVS
+255 EVACRLAGVRVAALGVPAGS
-267 ALAVPDESEG
+267 AC
-277 LSLAASAGLLAGAIT
+277 LSLAAASGLPAGALS
-292 SWRASVSHGLTGELF
+292 SWRADTGYGLTGEMF
-307 ATHRPVVCRDIQS
+307 ATQRPVLCRDIQS

-325 DDILR
+325 NDVLR
-330 EAGMRACLVVPV
+330 GAGLRACLVVPV
-342 RLRHETVGAL
+342 RLRHQTVGAL

-388 EVRAAFEGMA
+388 EVRTAFEGMA

-435 QLMLPRVPE
+435 QLMLTRAPE
-444 GSLREGLSAVEEAA
+444 GPVHEGLAAVEEAA

-466 RLQGFAATSMDDG
+466 RLQGFAAASMDDG
-479 AGRVDLAAV
+479 TGPVDLAVV
-488 VQDALALTR
+488 VQDAVALTR

-507 GTPIEV
+507 GTPIELV
-513 VADLGSVPPV
+513 TDLDRVPPV
-523 DGQAAA
+523 EGQAAA
-529 LREAVMNL
+529 LREAVRNL

-549 RMGLTLRSAEDG
+549 RLGLTLRRVDAG
-561 VELKVSDG
+561 VELHVSDG

-585 FTTRSPH
+585 FTTRAPH

-608 HGSVRVRSE
+608 RGSVRVRSE

-630 SRAHGEDLRPGAS
+630 APGHAVESRM
-643 VVAPLPNVSDVP
+643 P
-655 VPPDVASA
+655 VMPEIPAM
-663 PDVHE
+663 
-668 APEVFNVHDVATLVD
+668 PEVPEMLAMPVKED
-683 AQVEEQ
+683 
-689 RPPEQAQPALDSPAV
+689 PPE
-704 DSPAV
+704 
-709 DSEGAAVGESCLKP
+709 GEIR
-723 VAGPEVVSILVLE
+723 ATATVSILVLE

-750 AVGHRVESASD
+750 GAGYQVESATD
-761 GLQGLARFQGG
+761 GLSGLARFQGG
-772 QFDVVL
+772 NFDVVL

-792 RSVKRLRPETPV
+792 RSVKRIRPETPV

-817 RLRES
+817 RLRDS

-832 RLERVLSVLGDAL
+832 RLERLLSVLGDAL
-845 RLRPSA
+845 RLRPTV

>member
-1 MTDEQPS
+1 MSDEQLFPDS
-8 VESGGQIPPGTLSEI
+8 DAKVLPHILGEV
-23 RQILDTL
+23 RQSLHAL

-36 LETVP
+36 LEAIVGP
-41 GAPPRP
+41 SPSPPPIPP
-47 ATPEGTHVEK
+47 AEGSHVEQTEK
-57 PEERD
+57 RD
-62 ALSVGQ
+62 PLSVGQ
-68 EILSIPSSGL
+68 EILAIPSSGL

-86 AMDRVSRL
+86 AMDRVARL
-94 LTADRAMLFLWEPE
+94 LSADRAMLFVWEPE

-118 GFRRDDLETISLK
+118 GFRRDDLETISIK

-138 QAFQD
+138 QAFHD
-143 ERMLRSSSGSVSVAE
+143 ERILRSLGGAVSVAD

-171 AVPIRAAGQAAGVLY
+171 AVPIRTAGQAAGVLY
-186 AGRRAPRPG
+186 AGRRAPRPA
-195 FSEQEILLLLVI
+195 FSEQEVVLLLVV

-213 ALAHRQLVETTGGH
+213 ALAHRQFVETTGGH

-248 DMLARAC
+248 DMLSRAC
-255 EVACRLGGVRVS
+255 EVACRLAGVRVA
-267 ALAVPDESEG
+267 ALAVPAGSEG
-277 LSLAASAGLLAGAIT
+277 LTLAASAGLLAGAIT
-292 SWRASVSHGLTGELF
+292 TWRADIGHGLTGEMF
-307 ATHRPVVCRDIQS
+307 ATHRPVLCRDIQS

-325 DDILR
+325 DDTLR

-342 RLRHETVGAL
+342 RLRHEIVGAL

-357 EAREFTPDE
+357 EAREFRPDE

-388 EVRAAFEGMA
+388 EVRTALEGMA
-398 SAQDQLVQTE
+398 SAQDHLVQTE
-408 KARAVGAMAGGIANE
+408 RARAVGAMAGGIANE

-435 QLMLPRVPE
+435 QLMLPRAPE
-444 GSLREGLSAVEEAA
+444 GPMREGLAAVEEAA
-458 WRAADIVR
+458 WRAADVVR
-466 RLQGFAATSMDDG
+466 RLQGFAATSMETG
-479 AGRVDLAAV
+479 AGPVDLVSV
-488 VQDALALTR
+488 VRDALALTR

-513 VADLGSVPPV
+513 VTVLDKVPHV
-523 DGQAAA
+523 DGQAPA

-537 ILNAVDAMPRGG
+537 ILNALDAMPRGG
-549 RMGLTLRSAEDG
+549 RLGLTTRRADGGAEFD
-561 VELKVSDG
+561 VSDS

-579 RIFDPF
+579 QIFDPF
-585 FTTRSPH
+585 FTTRAPQ

-617 HGGGTTVT
+617 PGGGTTVT
-625 LWFPA
+625 LWLPA
-630 SRAHGEDLRPGAS
+630 GHAREVESR
-643 VVAPLPNVSDVP
+643 
-655 VPPDVASA
+655 
-663 PDVHE
+663 
-668 APEVFNVHDVATLVD
+668 
-683 AQVEEQ
+683 
-689 RPPEQAQPALDSPAV
+689 PAA
-704 DSPAV
+704 A
-709 DSEGAAVGESCLKP
+709 AAVNEPSHPEPSDLVRSVGVSP
-723 VAGPEVVSILVLE
+723 GDGGADHAAGSAAVSILVIE
-736 DEEHIRTMLVEALT
+736 DEEQIRTMLVDALAEA
-750 AVGHRVESASD
+750 GHNVESATD
-761 GLQGLARFQGG
+761 GLTGLARFQGG
-772 QFDVVL
+772 HFDVVL

-792 RSVKRLRPETPV
+792 RSVKRMHPETPV
-804 VLITGWGHLLDPE
+804 VLITGWGHLLNPE

-822 GVDLMLVKPF
+822 GIDLMLVKPF
-832 RLERVLSVLGDAL
+832 RLERLLSVLGDAL

>member
-1 MTDEQPS
+1 MSDERTSPDSSAQVLRDS
-8 VESGGQIPPGTLSEI
+8 LGEI
-23 RQILDTL
+23 RQSLDAL
-30 ADRLHR
+30 ADRLQR
-36 LETVP
+36 LEAAP
-41 GAPPRP
+41 GGSPPTPGVTPADRP
-47 ATPEGTHVEK
+47 PADSLDG
-57 PEERD
+57 RD

-68 EILSIPSSGL
+68 EILAIPSSGL

-86 AMDRVSRL
+86 AMDRVARL
-94 LTADRAMLFLWEPE
+94 LSADRAMLFLWEPD

-118 GFRRDDLETISLK
+118 GFRRDDLETISIK
-131 AGDGIVG
+131 AGDGLVG

-143 ERMLRSSSGSVSVAE
+143 EQILRSSSGAVSVAE

-171 AVPIRAAGQAAGVLY
+171 AVPIRAAGHAAGVLY
-186 AGRRAPRPG
+186 AGRRAPRPA
-195 FSEQEILLLLVI
+195 FSEQDVLLLLVI

-213 ALAHRQLVETTGGH
+213 ALAHRQFVETTGGH
-227 IGRLREL
+227 ISRLREL

-239 HVLVGQEKE
+239 HVLVGQEME
-248 DMLARAC
+248 DMLSRAC
-255 EVACRLGGVRVS
+255 EVACRLAGVRVA
-267 ALAVPDESEG
+267 ALGVPAGSGG
-277 LSLAASAGLLAGAIT
+277 LSLAAASGLPAGALS
-292 SWRASVSHGLTGELF
+292 SWRADTGYGLTGEMFDTL
-307 ATHRPVVCRDIQS
+307 RPVLCHDIQS

-325 DDILR
+325 NDMLR
-330 EAGMRACLVVPV
+330 EAGLRACLVVPV
-342 RLRHETVGAL
+342 RLRHQTVGAL

-366 VAAVQVLAS
+366 VATVQVLAS

-388 EVRAAFEGMA
+388 EVRTAFEGMA
-398 SAQDQLVQTE
+398 SAQDHLVQTE

-435 QLMLPRVPE
+435 QLMLTRAPE
-444 GSLREGLSAVEEAA
+444 GPVREGLAAVEEAA

-466 RLQGFAATSMDDG
+466 RLQGFAATSMDDDTG
-479 AGRVDLAAV
+479 PVDLAAV
-488 VQDALALTR
+488 VQDAVALTR

-507 GTPIEV
+507 GAPIEMV
-513 VADLGSVPPV
+513 TDLDRVPPV
-523 DGQAAA
+523 EGQAAA

-549 RMGLTLRSAEDG
+549 RLGLTLRRVDDG
-561 VELKVSDG
+561 VEIHVSDG

-585 FTTRSPH
+585 FTTRAPH

-597 LSVVHGVVNRH
+597 LSVVHGVVSRH
-608 HGSVRVRSE
+608 RGSVRVRSE

-630 SRAHGEDLRPGAS
+630 
-643 VVAPLPNVSDVP
+643 
-655 VPPDVASA
+655 A
-663 PDVHE
+663 PDHAVE
-668 APEVFNVHDVATLVD
+668 SRTPVMPELLAMPEVPEMPAMPVMED
-683 AQVEEQ
+683 
-689 RPPEQAQPALDSPAV
+689 PPEG
-704 DSPAV
+704 
-709 DSEGAAVGESCLKP
+709 EIRAA
-723 VAGPEVVSILVLE
+723 ATASILVLE
-736 DEEHIRTMLVEALT
+736 DEEHIRTMLVEALSG
-750 AVGHRVESASD
+750 AGHRVESATD
-761 GLQGLARFQGG
+761 GLTGLARFQGG
-772 QFDVVL
+772 AFDVVL

-792 RSVKRLRPETPV
+792 RSVKRMRPETPV

-817 RLRES
+817 RLRDS

-845 RLRPSA
+845 RLRPTV

>member
-1 MTDEQPS
+1 MSDEQLFPDS
-8 VESGGQIPPGTLSEI
+8 DAKVLPHILGEV
-23 RQILDTL
+23 RQSLHAL

-36 LETVP
+36 LEAIVGP
-41 GAPPRP
+41 SPSPPPIPP
-47 ATPEGTHVEK
+47 AEGSHIEQTEK
-57 PEERD
+57 RD
-62 ALSVGQ
+62 PLSVGQ
-68 EILSIPSSGL
+68 EILAIPSSGL

-86 AMDRVSRL
+86 AMDRVARL
-94 LTADRAMLFLWEPE
+94 LSADRAMLFVWEPE

-118 GFRRDDLETISLK
+118 GFRRDDLETISIK

-138 QAFQD
+138 QAFHD
-143 ERMLRSSSGSVSVAE
+143 ERILRSLSGAVSVAD

-171 AVPIRAAGQAAGVLY
+171 AVPIRTAGQAAGVLY
-186 AGRRAPRPG
+186 AGRRAPRPA
-195 FSEQEILLLLVI
+195 FSEQEVVLLLVV

-213 ALAHRQLVETTGGH
+213 ALAHRQFVETTGGH

-248 DMLARAC
+248 DMLSRAC
-255 EVACRLGGVRVS
+255 EVACRLAGVRVA
-267 ALAVPDESEG
+267 ALAVPAGSEG
-277 LSLAASAGLLAGAIT
+277 LTLAASAGLLAGAIT
-292 SWRASVSHGLTGELF
+292 TWRADIGHGLTGEMF
-307 ATHRPVVCRDIQS
+307 ATHRPVLCRDIQS

-325 DDILR
+325 DDTLR

-342 RLRHETVGAL
+342 RLRHEIVGAL

-357 EAREFTPDE
+357 EAREFRPDE

-388 EVRAAFEGMA
+388 EVRTALEGMA
-398 SAQDQLVQTE
+398 SAQDHLVQTE
-408 KARAVGAMAGGIANE
+408 RARAVGAMAGGIANE

-435 QLMLPRVPE
+435 QLMLPRAPE
-444 GSLREGLSAVEEAA
+444 GPMREGLAAVEEAA
-458 WRAADIVR
+458 WRAADVVR
-466 RLQGFAATSMDDG
+466 RLQGFAATSMETG
-479 AGRVDLAAV
+479 AGPVDLVSV
-488 VQDALALTR
+488 VRDALALTR

-513 VADLGSVPPV
+513 VTVLDKVPHV
-523 DGQAAA
+523 DGQAPA

-537 ILNAVDAMPRGG
+537 ILNALDAMPRGG
-549 RMGLTLRSAEDG
+549 RLGLTTRRADGGAELD
-561 VELKVSDG
+561 VSDS

-579 RIFDPF
+579 QIFDPF
-585 FTTRSPH
+585 FTTRAPQ

-617 HGGGTTVT
+617 PGGGTTVT
-625 LWFPA
+625 LWLPA
-630 SRAHGEDLRPGAS
+630 GHAREVESR
-643 VVAPLPNVSDVP
+643 
-655 VPPDVASA
+655 
-663 PDVHE
+663 
-668 APEVFNVHDVATLVD
+668 
-683 AQVEEQ
+683 
-689 RPPEQAQPALDSPAV
+689 PAA
-704 DSPAV
+704 A
-709 DSEGAAVGESCLKP
+709 AAVNEPGHPEPSDLVRSVGVSP
-723 VAGPEVVSILVLE
+723 GDGGADHAAGSAAVSILVIE
-736 DEEHIRTMLVEALT
+736 DEEQIRTMLVDALAEA
-750 AVGHRVESASD
+750 GHNVESATD
-761 GLQGLARFQGG
+761 GLTGLARFQGG
-772 QFDVVL
+772 HFDVVL

-792 RSVKRLRPETPV
+792 RSVKRMHPETPV
-804 VLITGWGHLLDPE
+804 VLITGWGHLLNPE

-822 GVDLMLVKPF
+822 GIDLMLVKPF
-832 RLERVLSVLGDAL
+832 RLERLLSVLGDAL

>member
-1 MTDEQPS
+1 MSDEQLFPDS
-8 VESGGQIPPGTLSEI
+8 DAKVLPHVLSEV
-23 RQILDTL
+23 RQSLHAL

-36 LETVP
+36 LEAIIGP
-41 GAPPRP
+41 SPSPPPISP
-47 ATPEGTHVEK
+47 AEGSHVEK
-57 PEERD
+57 TEKLDP
-62 ALSVGQ
+62 LSVGQ
-68 EILSIPSSGL
+68 EILAIPSSGL

-86 AMDRVSRL
+86 AMDRVARL
-94 LTADRAMLFLWEPE
+94 LSADRAMLFVWEPE

-118 GFRRDDLETISLK
+118 GFRRDDLETISIK

-138 QAFQD
+138 QAFHD
-143 ERMLRSSSGSVSVAE
+143 ERILRSLSGAVSVAD

-186 AGRRAPRPG
+186 AGRRAPRPV
-195 FSEQEILLLLVI
+195 FSEQEVVLLLVV

-213 ALAHRQLVETTGGH
+213 ALAHRQFVETTGGH

-248 DMLARAC
+248 DMLSRAC
-255 EVACRLGGVRVS
+255 EVACRLAGVRVA
-267 ALAVPDESEG
+267 ALAVPAGSEG
-277 LSLAASAGLLAGAIT
+277 LTLAASAGLLAGAIT
-292 SWRASVSHGLTGELF
+292 TWRADIGHGLTGEMF
-307 ATHRPVVCRDIQS
+307 ATHRPVLCRDIQS

-325 DDILR
+325 DDTLR

-342 RLRHETVGAL
+342 RLRHEIVGAL

-357 EAREFTPDE
+357 EAREFRPDE

-388 EVRAAFEGMA
+388 EVRTALEGMA
-398 SAQDQLVQTE
+398 AAQDHLVQTE
-408 KARAVGAMAGGIANE
+408 RARAVGAMAGGIANE

-435 QLMLPRVPE
+435 QLMLPRAPE
-444 GSLREGLSAVEEAA
+444 GPLREGLAAVEEAA
-458 WRAADIVR
+458 WRAADVVR
-466 RLQGFAATSMDDG
+466 RLQGFAATSMETG
-479 AGRVDLAAV
+479 AGPVDLVLV
-488 VQDALALTR
+488 VREALALTR

-513 VADLGSVPPV
+513 VTVLDKVPHV
-523 DGQAAA
+523 DGQAPA
-529 LREAVMNL
+529 LREAMMNL
-537 ILNAVDAMPRGG
+537 ILNALDAMPRGG
-549 RMGLTLRSAEDG
+549 RLGLTTRRADGGAELD
-561 VELKVSDG
+561 VSDS

-585 FTTRSPH
+585 FTTRAPQ

-625 LWFPA
+625 LWLPA
-630 SRAHGEDLRPGAS
+630 GHAREVESR
-643 VVAPLPNVSDVP
+643 
-655 VPPDVASA
+655 
-663 PDVHE
+663 
-668 APEVFNVHDVATLVD
+668 
-683 AQVEEQ
+683 
-689 RPPEQAQPALDSPAV
+689 PAA
-704 DSPAV
+704 A
-709 DSEGAAVGESCLKP
+709 AAVNEPSHPEPSGSVRSIGVSP
-723 VAGPEVVSILVLE
+723 GDGGADHAAGSAAVSILVIE
-736 DEEHIRTMLVEALT
+736 DEEQIRTMLVDALAEA
-750 AVGHRVESASD
+750 GHNVESATD
-761 GLQGLARFQGG
+761 GLAGLARFQGG
-772 QFDVVL
+772 HFDVVL

-792 RSVKRLRPETPV
+792 RSVKRMHPETPV
-804 VLITGWGHLLDPE
+804 VLITGWGHLLNPE

-822 GVDLMLVKPF
+822 GIDLMLVKPF
-832 RLERVLSVLGDAL
+832 RLERLLSVLGDAL